1 MKMNNTTT
9 GLLINGAFE
18 LLGQGI
24 KHIADVKNNQIAAE
38 NLKLQ
43 VARDNHAKNMDITQK
58 VILGVVATLAPIAT
72 TVIANKYMPRKTAT
86 ENITRK
92 DFKVVGEDDDIEIA
106 L

>member
-1 MKMNNTTT
+1 MNNTTT
-9 GLLINGAFE
+9 ELLINGAFE

-43 VARDNHAKNMDITQK
+43 IARDNHAKNMDITQK
-58 VILGVVATLAPIAT
+58 VILGVVPTLASVAT
-72 TVIANKYMPRKTAT
+72 AVIVNKSKTRKTAT

>member
-1 MKMNNTTT
+1 MNNTTT

-58 VILGVVATLAPIAT
+58 VILGVVTALAPVVA
-72 TVIANKYMPRKTAT
+72 TVIVNKPKPRKTAT
-86 ENITRK
+86 ENITHK